1 MNPNSSRKLPR
12 PLRAALFLLAGLLLG
27 ALIAAVVIAEPWA
40 EDPQTS
46 TLAPTETD
54 LGHYLLA
61 VGEAYDF
68 ELSLGQNE
76 VISSI
81 ESDFPRAVEPVG
93 YGVLAGGAV
102 EEAHVTVTTREAVL
116 SHGGTRILLF
126 GKDYSRPYYNLR
138 RSLRS
143 FLGIQNAY
151 TLPTELRVIRIFHYT
166 FSVTSYPTAE
176 QPALSVEQG
185 HTIHIP
191 TKNGEDFYTSLSI
204 ANPALVSALFSAD
217 SSYAVTGLSPGQTQV
232 TVTYGFYEADPKAAP
247 GSPPV
252 FCPVYAKVF
261 PITVSE

>member
-102 EEAHVTVTTREAVL
+102 KEAHVTVTTREAVL
-116 SHGGTRILLF
+116 SHGGARIQLF

-138 RSLRS
+138 RTLRS

-151 TLPTELRVIRIFHYT
+151 TLPTELRVIRIFRYT
-166 FSVTSYPTAE
+166 FSVNSYPSIP
-176 QPALSVEQG
+176 QPDLSLALGRTV
-185 HTIHIP
+185 HIP
-191 TKNGEDFYTSLSI
+191 TKNGEDLYTSLSVDDPTI
-204 ANPALVSALFSAD
+204 VSALFSAD
-217 SSYAVTGLSPGQTQV
+217 SSYAVTGLSSGQTQV
-232 TVTYGFYEADPKAAP
+232 AVTYGFYEADPKAAP

-252 FCPVYAKVF
+252 FCPVYAKLF
-261 PITVSE
+261 PITVSG